1 MGKHERKKVEEA
13 EKIIVK
19 ILNLGNISNF
29 DKQNHWFRHAVSIAK
44 SIKKDFPNIKEVHH
58 LGNRYDNT
66 GDILL
71 VTSDKR
77 KTFIEVKM
85 SDTKLGVGTK
95 ANISQDALTENYLFI
110 GKVKS
115 WSEFRKN
122 KKHSKWIDSYL
133 ALFSKY
139 PKKILNI
146 SNLTV
151 KREKKARYLRKL
163 KQQGNKKAK
172 EIFNKIHER
181 DKKEKIEY
189 LSYLSKQPQR
199 KEMVKRFFILITLG
213 IHKKG
218 QLQALIKED
227 DFFQEIQ
234 DILVYYGNSYNNKIL
249 VRKEDSGK
257 KIKKLL
263 QNFSDFKI
271 IFPSKTSHCKL
282 VGTKRK
288 KDTPLLQ
295 IVLHWKNIAQGIK
308 TPCLNIFDLTSKLIS
323 LLLIWINWEQFF

>member
-1 MGKHERKKVEEA
+1 MGKHEREQIEEA

-19 ILNLGNISNF
+19 ILNLESISGL
-29 DKQNHWFRHAVSIAK
+29 DKQNHWFRHAVNIAK
-44 SIKKDFPNIKEVHH
+44 TIKKDFPNIKKAQH

-71 VTSDKR
+71 ITSDKR
-77 KTFIEVKM
+77 EIFIEVKM
-85 SDTKLGVGTK
+85 SDTRLGVGTK
-95 ANISQDALTENYLFI
+95 ANISQDALTENYLFV

-122 KKHSKWIDSYL
+122 KRHYKWVDSYL
-133 ALFSKY
+133 TLFSKY

-146 SNLTV
+146 SNPTV
-151 KREKKARYLRKL
+151 KREEKARYLRKL

-189 LSYLSKQPQR
+189 LTYLSKQPQR
-199 KEMVKRFFILITLG
+199 EEMVKRFFILITLG
-213 IHKKG
+213 IHKKEE
-218 QLQALIKED
+218 LQVLIKKD
-227 DFFQEIQ
+227 NFFQEIQ
-234 DILVYYGNSYNNKIL
+234 DLLVYYGNSYNDKIL
-249 VRKEDSGK
+249 VRKENTGK

-263 QNFSDFKI
+263 KEFSGFKI
-271 IFPSKTSHCKL
+271 IFPSGTTHCKL
-282 VGTKRK
+282 VGIKGK
-288 KDTPLLQ
+288 KNIPLLQ

-308 TPCLNIFDLTSKLIS
+308 TPCLNIFDLTSKLI
-323 LLLIWINWEQFF
+323 NYY